1 MGNILT
7 ECVLLNSSD
16 DAEVMLGVFGKIG
29 NKLRLI
35 LISKVKEITRKICH
49 FIYCFLS
56 KK

>member
-35 LISKVKEITRKICH
+35 LISKVKEITRKICL